1 MVMIDID
8 IWLNTDWFHINMFW
22 HHYLGNKE
30 PPFLT
35 CNPEQIYAAM
45 LESLK
50 NNDIFKNRQ
59 SYSRGILEF
68 SEISLTWFL

>member
-1 MVMIDID
+1 
-8 IWLNTDWFHINMFW
+8 MFW

-30 PPFLT
+30 PPYLT
-35 CNPEQIYAAM
+35 CNPKQIYAAM

-68 SEISLTWFL
+68 SKISLT